1 MDNIHRW
8 NWKVR
13 KGEKSG
19 AIKANDIK
27 GILSITILSY
37 SSSLNVS

>member
-13 KGEKSG
+13 KGEKCG

-27 GILSITILSY
+27 GKFPKI
-37 SSSLNVS
+37 